1 MDRKSPG
8 THLINLLSYPQKFT
22 LIGFLFAIPL
32 TLVMYLLIS
41 EINSRVDFAE
51 KEIYGNQ
58 YLRPRRQLR
67 EYIPK
72 LQVLNYQSL
81 NPNLSNSES
90 RVNFEA
96 KIDANFQYLA
106 NTDPQLGNI
115 LITSDIL
122 NKIYHYWQNLKLRRS
137 QWS

>member
-8 THLINLLSYPQKFT
+8 IHLINLLSYPQKFT

-58 YLRPRRQLR
+58 YLHPRRPLR

-72 LQVLNYQSL
+72 LLLLNYPSL

-90 RVNFEA
+90 TANFEA
-96 KIDANFQYLA
+96 KINANFQSLA
-106 NTDPQLGNI
+106 NTDTQLGNI
-115 LITSDIL
+115 LISSEIL
-122 NKIYHYWQNLKLRRS
+122 NKIYQYWQNLKLCRS